1 MGDELMADDRE
12 QEPLSRREKNLR
24 EAQQLKGEASW
35 RRMREEFRN
44 RRPSADQRVDADDE
58 RRRWAQR
65 RQWWADRRA
74 EKAEALG
81 PHRIWDRR
89 CAVVAV
95 GILAMTAVGAGVM
108 SWQVGVLD
116 AQTVSA
122 QQEKQQAQDQQQAE
136 DQKVADLPSKTEV
149 SQLLT
154 TVDQRG
160 RDIAQIQTDYLT
172 VQVGESASRELQNR
186 MQKQFSDTSW
196 KNADFDVR
204 TAWFGSDLGDHADG
218 LTWHYSTAQYL
229 DAHHIQAFW
238 TLTNAD
244 GQLYAWA
251 VSAYDSEAQVFDGLT
266 VGKTTYGD
274 RLLAQVHPNVSD
286 NDDYRLLPGSVKGGD
301 A

>member
-1 MGDELMADDRE
+1 MGDELMTDDRG

-24 EAQQLKGEASW
+24 EAQRLKGEASW
-35 RRMREEFRN
+35 RWMREEFRN
-44 RRPSADQRVDADDE
+44 QRPSVDQRVDAEDE

-65 RQWWADRRA
+65 RQRWADRRA

-81 PHRIWDRR
+81 PQRIWDRR

-95 GILAMTAVGAGVM
+95 GILAMTAVSAGVM
-108 SWQVGVLD
+108 NWQVDTLD

-122 QQEKQQAQDQQQAE
+122 QQEKQHAQDQRQAE
-136 DQKVADLPSKTEV
+136 DEKVADLPSKTEV

-172 VQVGESASRELQNR
+172 VHMGESASRDLQDR

-196 KNADFDVR
+196 KNADFDAR

-218 LTWHYSTAQYL
+218 LAWHYSTAQYL

-266 VGKTTYGD
+266 IGKTTYGD

-301 A
+301 V